1 VSILDYSS
9 ILDSIANN
17 GFPVVAC
24 LVMGYFF
31 KYVYDNNRADMNKM
45 HESYSTEL
53 DKVKEVLNNNT
64 LVIQQLID
72 FLKFKEKGDDKE

>member
-1 VSILDYSS
+1 MSILDYSA
-9 ILDSIANN
+9 ILESIANN

-31 KYVYDNNRADMNKM
+31 KYVYDNNRTDINKM
-45 HESYSTEL
+45 HEGYLSEL
-53 DKVKEVLNNNT
+53 DKFKEVLNNNT

-72 FLKFKEKGDDKE
+72 FLKFKEGGGDE

>member
-1 VSILDYSS
+1 MSILDFST

-31 KYVYDNNRADMNKM
+31 KYVYDNNRTDINKM
-45 HESYSTEL
+45 HDSYASEL

-72 FLKFKEKGDDKE
+72 FLKFKEKGDEDK

>member
-1 VSILDYSS
+1 MDFSS

-31 KYVYDNNRADMNKM
+31 KYVYDNNRIDMNKM

-72 FLKFKEKGDDKE
+72 FLKFKEKGDDDK

>member
-1 VSILDYSS
+1 MSILDYSS

-31 KYVYDNNRADMNKM
+31 KYVYDNNRIDMNKM

-72 FLKFKEKGDDKE
+72 FLKFKEKGDDEK